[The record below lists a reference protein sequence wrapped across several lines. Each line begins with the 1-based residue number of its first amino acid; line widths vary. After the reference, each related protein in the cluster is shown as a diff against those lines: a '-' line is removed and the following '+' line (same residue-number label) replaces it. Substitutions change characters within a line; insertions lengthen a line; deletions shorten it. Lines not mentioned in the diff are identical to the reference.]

1 MTDIEKKFDSTFD
14 KFKEIKDKFESLYI
28 FVIYELA
35 SEELE
40 DIFGKLLKNIDSIP
54 DSKKKGYL
62 KSRITNFKNNLDS
75 SKDDIINGIYLVGET
90 VKYFAIDKFFI
101 DTLKL
106 FKIGKFNYKFDNYF
120 PISWLKNFVIDRNY
134 VNVVKVKNNDV
145 SITKFNQ
152 TKQLNVFNETIK
164 SLNLVDFLKLKME
177 KDIKFLVH
185 GSTKQLSDYKNNL
198 CLGIENRELKFEEL
212 NEYIEDAFYKENI
225 KELEI
230 WLSKI
235 SDPKE
240 NHKIVYNN
248 DVFEQGENGF
258 LETIYCTFENKDKF
272 NTLENINIKVV
283 KNSKNND
290 IINHFNKNFNGVLG
304 IKYY

>member
-185 GSTKQLSDYKNNL
+185 GSTKQLCDYKNNL
-198 CLGIENRELKFEEL
+198 CLGIENKELKFEEL

-240 NHKIVYNN
+240 SHKIVYNN
-248 DVFEQGENGF
+248 DIIEQGENGF

-290 IINHFNKNFNGVLG
+290 IINQFNKNFNGVLG